1 MIDRPITCGERGVAR
16 RETHRILDSRMPRM
30 KYLLDRYAPLCRS
43 SLKSRGLHLLTAAR
57 TKAVGDPR
65 THAISADDQV
75 WLQVALIP
83 EKPHP
88 REKRLLLRTASVN
101 AYNTTP
107 SRIFSIH
114 PLPWT
119 FGDNAPV
126 RERAVRVHA
135 SRLSV
140 VIGISP

>member
-1 MIDRPITCGERGVAR
+1 
-16 RETHRILDSRMPRM
+16 M
-30 KYLLDRYAPLCRS
+30 KYLLDRHAPLCRS
-43 SLKSRGLHLLTAAR
+43 SLKSRGLHLLTPARILTAAR

-75 WLQVALIP
+75 WPQVALIP

-101 AYNTTP
+101 AYDTAP

-126 RERAVRVHA
+126 RERAVWVHA
-135 SRLSV
+135 SRLSF